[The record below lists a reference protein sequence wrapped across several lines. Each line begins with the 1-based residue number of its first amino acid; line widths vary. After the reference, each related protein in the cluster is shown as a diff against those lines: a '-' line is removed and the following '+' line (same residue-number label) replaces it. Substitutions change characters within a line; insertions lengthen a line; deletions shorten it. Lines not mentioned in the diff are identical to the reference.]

1 MANDEPKADD
11 TGAGPRPRK
20 KRRPHRR
27 SEIILAAT
35 QLFHEKGYHAT
46 GMDDIG
52 AAAGITGPA
61 IYRHFRS
68 KEDILERIVLDRA
81 SEALERAHEIVE
93 TAATPVD
100 ALRGLVT
107 LYVDTILE
115 NPSLAFVGVFERRT
129 LAGDIKAN
137 LERAERLHFEEWV
150 HALTQARPELTDTEA
165 RVMVQGANGLG
176 LMAAIYR
183 SGLPREVLSPLI
195 VDMMMNALLVERRAS
210 GRARRNGAS
219 GR

>member
-1 MANDEPKADD
+1 MPVAKKREEAAATPS
-11 TGAGPRPRK
+11 PR

-27 SEIILAAT
+27 DEIIVAAT

-81 SEALERAHEIVE
+81 SEALERAHEIVA
-93 TAATPVD
+93 TAASPVD

-129 LAGDIKAN
+129 LAGDIRAN

-150 HALTQARPELTDTEA
+150 HALSQARPELSDTEA

-176 LMAAIYR
+176 LMAAMYR
-183 SGLPREVLSPLI
+183 SGLPADALSPLI
-195 VDMMMNALLVERRAS
+195 VDMMMNALLVERRTTRGS
-210 GRARRNGAS
+210 RRNGS
-219 GR
+219 GGR

>member
-1 MANDEPKADD
+1 MSAAEDREGTAEV
-11 TGAGPRPRK
+11 RPRK

-27 SEIILAAT
+27 NEIIVAAT
-35 QLFHEKGYHAT
+35 ELFHEKGYHAT
-46 GMDDIG
+46 GMDEIG

-68 KEDILERIVLDRA
+68 KEDILERIILDAA
-81 SEALERAHEIVE
+81 SDALERAHQIVRS
-93 TAATPVD
+93 AASPVD

-129 LAGDIKAN
+129 LAGDIRAN

-183 SGLPREVLSPLI
+183 SGLTRDVLSPLI
-195 VDMMMNALLVERRAS
+195 VDMMMNALLVERRPKP
-210 GRARRNGAS
+210 RTRRNGS
-219 GR
+219 K

>member
-1 MANDEPKADD
+1 MPAAARKAEDA
-11 TGAGPRPRK
+11 TTEVRPRK

-27 SEIILAAT
+27 NEIILAAT
-35 QLFHEKGYHAT
+35 KLFHEKGYHAT

-81 SEALERAHEIVE
+81 SEALDQAHEIV
-93 TAATPVD
+93 ANATSAVD

-115 NPSLAFVGVFERRT
+115 NPALAFVGVFERRT

-183 SGLPREVLSPLI
+183 SGLPQEALSPLI
-195 VDMMMNALLVERRAS
+195 VDMMMNALLVERRPV
-210 GRARRNGAS
+210 ARTRRTGTNG
-219 GR
+219 

>member
-1 MANDEPKADD
+1 MPAARDREE
-11 TGAGPRPRK
+11 TSEVRPRK

-27 SEIILAAT
+27 NEIIVAAT
-35 QLFHEKGYHAT
+35 ELFHEKGYHAT

-68 KEDILERIVLDRA
+68 KEDILERIVLDAA
-81 SEALERAHEIVE
+81 SEALERAHEIV
-93 TAATPVD
+93 TSAATPVD

-129 LAGDIKAN
+129 LAGDIRAN

-183 SGLPREVLSPLI
+183 SGLAQDVLSPLI
-195 VDMMMNALLVERRAS
+195 VDMMMNALLVERR
-210 GRARRNGAS
+210 GKPRARGNGSAK
-219 GR
+219 